1 MRCKHVVLT
10 IELLG
15 KSQLTK
21 IINRLKQGEQSDVIE
36 SRTIKKGLVDNT
48 KYHREI
54 KSDENGKA
62 LCWLCY
68 LRRDGTPGQD
78 GSKGAEGLAA

>member
-1 MRCKHVVLT
+1 MCCKHVILT

-48 KYHREI
+48 KYQREI
-54 KSDENGKA
+54 QSDENGKA